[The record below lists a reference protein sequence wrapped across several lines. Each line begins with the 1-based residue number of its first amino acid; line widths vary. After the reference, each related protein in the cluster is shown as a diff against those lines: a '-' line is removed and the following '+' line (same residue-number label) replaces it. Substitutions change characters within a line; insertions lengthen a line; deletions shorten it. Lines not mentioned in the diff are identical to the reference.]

1 MGDSESILK
10 YYRDELKWNPPF
22 AEIFS
27 KYSPN
32 ALSGYLGIDNCQDTC
47 RIKKFVRYFDNL
59 FHNFCSIRS
68 AY

>member
-1 MGDSESILK
+1 MFGIK
-10 YYRDELKWNPPF
+10 HAELCGK
-22 AEIFS
+22 EMMEDVHIVS
-27 KYSPN
+27 
-32 ALSGYLGIDNCQDTC
+32 DNCQDTC